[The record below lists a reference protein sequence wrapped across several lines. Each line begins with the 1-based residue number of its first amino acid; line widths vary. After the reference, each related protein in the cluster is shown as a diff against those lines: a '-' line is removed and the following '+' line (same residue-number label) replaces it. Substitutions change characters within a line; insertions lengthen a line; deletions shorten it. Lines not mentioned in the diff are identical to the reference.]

1 MALPASP
8 TSSASRTVHAMQP
21 ASLPLPA
28 SPPKVAAEVPLPD
41 SPISQASQLRS
52 RVTRAA
58 SPAISALQARLATPS
73 RNSSAPT
80 TSDQD
85 SDSEGED
92 EASGVTFKVKSN
104 GRPQSGMKMKMK
116 LKQSGTGDLME
127 FSAPARMEKVWIGS
141 TTPMYTPGRKALVI
155 RDANL
160 ASPLV
165 RKVVNEE

>member
-1 MALPASP
+1 M
-8 TSSASRTVHAMQP
+8 
-21 ASLPLPA
+21 
-28 SPPKVAAEVPLPD
+28 
-41 SPISQASQLRS
+41 
-52 RVTRAA
+52 
-58 SPAISALQARLATPS
+58 
-73 RNSSAPT
+73 
-80 TSDQD
+80 SDQG

-92 EASGVTFKVKSN
+92 ETSGVTFKVKSD
-104 GRPQSGMKMKMK
+104 GRPQSGMKLKMRV
-116 LKQSGTGDLME
+116 KQSGTGDLME